1 LDHFL
6 TLPKGK
12 NDNKLKKKLNGV
24 VLLYASEQEYWR
36 KNQVWIKEKMF
47 ILDEKTFLTVVGVIA
62 Q

>member
-1 LDHFL
+1 
-6 TLPKGK
+6 LPKGK
-12 NDNKLKKKLNGV
+12 NDNKLKKKINGV